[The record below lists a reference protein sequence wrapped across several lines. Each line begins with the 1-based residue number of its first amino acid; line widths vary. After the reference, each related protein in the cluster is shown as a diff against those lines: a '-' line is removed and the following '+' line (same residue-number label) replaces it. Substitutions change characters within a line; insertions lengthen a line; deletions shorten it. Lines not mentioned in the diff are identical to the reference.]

1 MMVPCVSCQ
10 SMFRLDDTYIKETGT
25 KVRCSNCHDVFMVF
39 PPEKGTEPLPKNGH
53 SNADVAVVIPKVR
66 HSLLDDLFQVQTQ
79 PNAMATSARKR
90 EGSDNY
96 PIDDIQPIEDFEE
109 VEEDEPIEHAEL
121 PDLFEIEE
129 IVDSILD
136 EKDYLRNFSPY
147 IQAKYCLTP
156 DLHFHGE

>member
-10 SMFRLDDTYIKETGT
+10 SMFRLDGTYIKETGT
-25 KVRCSNCHDVFMVF
+25 QVRCSNCHDVFMVF
-39 PPEKGTEPLPKNGH
+39 PPANDTEPCPENGH
-53 SNADVAVVIPKVR
+53 SKADVAVVIPKVR

-79 PNAMATSARKR
+79 PNAMATSAGKS
-90 EGSDNY
+90 EGSENY
-96 PIDDIQPIEDFEE
+96 PIDDIQPFEDFEE

-136 EKDYLRNFSPY
+136 EKDYLKNFSPH
-147 IQAKYCLTP
+147 IQAKYCLAP
-156 DLHFHGE
+156 DLYFHGE

>member
-39 PPEKGTEPLPKNGH
+39 PPEKGTEPRPKNGH